1 MKGDFEKSILESGQI
16 MQKTYSFLVENM
28 GKTVAIITGIIAV
41 LVSFTEIGFCDI
53 SSRNFTINAIFML
66 ICAYIMYFSLEDTGE
81 RAGRASAEYIERE
94 NEFKAMQKKVDS
106 TKIGKMR
113 DFLKDYRIQEHRYRR
128 ENMILTYGM
137 SVEEY
142 ENMRAQTKLTLKQ
155 RRIVRKVEKL
165 KPIDITPKTLLTR
178 SVGDGGSEIS
188 NPRGM
193 KLFKIILNL
202 IPSTFCMLFTVS
214 IMLSAK
220 ENLTSSD
227 IIDSIV
233 KLTTLPTIA
242 LKGYCQGYS
251 YATEALPAWLQTK
264 TNLIEAFLKSD
275 YANN

>member
-1 MKGDFEKSILESGQI
+1 MKVDFEKSILDSGQI

-53 SSRNFTINAIFML
+53 NSRDFTLNAIFML

-94 NEFKAMQKKVDS
+94 NEFKAMQKRVDS
-106 TKIGKMR
+106 TKIEKMR
-113 DFLKDYRIQEHRYRR
+113 DFLKDYRIQEYKYRR
-128 ENMILTYGM
+128 ENLILTYGM

-142 ENMRAQTKLTLKQ
+142 ENMKSQGRLALKQ
-155 RRIVRKVEKL
+155 KRIVRKVEKL
-165 KPIDITPKTLLTR
+165 NPIDITPKTLLTR
-178 SVGDGGSEIS
+178 SISDSGSEIS

-214 IMLSAK
+214 IMLNAK
-220 ENLTSSD
+220 DNLTSSD

-275 YANN
+275 YAI